1 MSKLSCLYQRLW
13 VGGLS
18 MQFLRLILSLSIMC
32 RKFTNLICY
41 KKKYFRCN
49 VIKIF
54 QMQLPIPTS
63 RTQKIRTKLRHF
75 TVQDYDGDNEE
86 GGDGINR
93 ITLGTPV
100 TRRWTTSTPC
110 PRRRGWWR
118 SDRTYGAPSSKFMA
132 SILVF
137 LLSQDR

>member
-32 RKFTNLICY
+32 RKFINLICY
-41 KKKYFRCN
+41 KKYFRCN

-63 RTQKIRTKLRHF
+63 RTQKIRMKLRHF

-93 ITLGTPV
+93 ITLGTLV